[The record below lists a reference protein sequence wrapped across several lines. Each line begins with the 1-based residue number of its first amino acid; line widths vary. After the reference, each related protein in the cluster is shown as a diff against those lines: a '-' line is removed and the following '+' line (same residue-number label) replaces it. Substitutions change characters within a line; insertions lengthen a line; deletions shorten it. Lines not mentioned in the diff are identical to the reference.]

1 MPHQVA
7 RTGRILVVDDQS
19 ANVRVVTALLESH
32 GYSVTAAGNGK
43 DALAAASAETPDLL
57 LLDMMMPGMDGF
69 DLLAALR
76 ELPGFRQ
83 VPTVFLTAVQDRDL
97 LLRAFEAGAVDY
109 VTKPFMPEELLAR
122 VRAHLGLKLTRDR
135 LERVAHERQELV
147 NLVAHELKNPL
158 TSVLFATEMLSRP
171 DCRPERV
178 PRYIEIIDGSTRDAL
193 GYIRNYLEGQQHAAT
208 ARATATAPACA
219 RMGETLDWLVARYE
233 LQLDAKGLR
242 LQVSPLEHDACVAI
256 DGLVLRQVAENLVTN
271 ALKYAREGGELDL
284 LARPGAPGYWQL
296 VAQDRGPGI
305 PLSRQRELFKPFQ
318 RLTDLDP
325 ANGLSSG
332 LGLSLAKQIIGNA
345 GGQLWYED
353 REGGGARFVIE
364 LPEAH
369 CDDDAC

>member
-1 MPHQVA
+1 MPHQIP
-7 RTGRILVVDDQS
+7 RTGRILVVDDQA
-19 ANVRVVTALLESH
+19 ANVRVVTALLERH
-32 GYSVTAAGNGK
+32 GYAVTAASNGK
-43 DALAAASAETPDLL
+43 DALQAATGEVPDLL

-69 DLLAALR
+69 ELLAALR

-83 VPTVFLTAVQDRDL
+83 VPTVFLTAAQDRDL

-122 VRAHLGLKLTRDR
+122 VSAHLGLKLTRDR
-135 LERVAHERQELV
+135 LERVARERQELV
-147 NLVAHELKNPL
+147 NLVAHDLKNPL
-158 TSVLFATEMLSRP
+158 TSVLFATEMLALP
-171 DCRPERV
+171 DCKPERV

-193 GYIRNYLEGQQHAAT
+193 GFIRNYLEGQERAASSK
-208 ARATATAPACA
+208 AAAVATPCTW
-219 RMGETLDWLVARYE
+219 MGETLGWLAARYE
-233 LQLDAKGLR
+233 LQLEAKGLR
-242 LQVSPLEHDACVAI
+242 LQVAPLERDASVGI

-271 ALKYAREGGELDL
+271 ALKYARDGGELEL
-284 LARPGAPGYWQL
+284 LARPGAPGFWQL

-305 PLSRQRELFKPFQ
+305 PPARQRELFKPFH
-318 RLTDLDP
+318 RLTEVDP

-364 LPEAH
+364 LPEA
-369 CDDDAC
+369 ASSPSAG